1 VLARQSTLHVS
12 LPPAGRS
19 IIETRDHDHAA
30 SLLSTAA
37 VPYQSEPLSTAEK
50 FFTRISLFPGQQSF
64 LSQVSTYARL
74 RIRANLPDDFF
85 AVVLG
90 VRGSLEHQTAG
101 STIRVSPRHS
111 LVQAPQQTVLVKTP
125 EQYELIFIRMN
136 CLAIIREL
144 ENLLDRP
151 LGGPLDFAPE
161 MDMNTL
167 TGVRF
172 RTLVTR
178 LISACSGPVAD
189 PSSRIS
195 TIAHLERELFSVIL
209 QGQRHNYTRLLHRYS
224 SAGPWQMRAVL
235 EYAHSHAHVPLTL
248 GDLAKVAGVSART
261 LQHNFQRRFGCGPM
275 QVLRSIRMQ
284 SVRDALLNRDE
295 TAGVS
300 EIAVRWGFLHFGRFA
315 AEYRSSFHESPSDT
329 LRNSRQR

>member
-1 VLARQSTLHVS
+1 
-12 LPPAGRS
+12 
-19 IIETRDHDHAA
+19 
-30 SLLSTAA
+30 
-37 VPYQSEPLSTAEK
+37 
-50 FFTRISLFPGQQSF
+50 
-64 LSQVSTYARL
+64 
-74 RIRANLPDDFF
+74 
-85 AVVLG
+85 
-90 VRGSLEHQTAG
+90 
-101 STIRVSPRHS
+101 
-111 LVQAPQQTVLVKTP
+111 
-125 EQYELIFIRMN
+125 
-136 CLAIIREL
+136 
-144 ENLLDRP
+144 
-151 LGGPLDFAPE
+151 

-167 TGVRF
+167 TCVRF

-295 TAGVS
+295 TAGVL
-300 EIAVRWGFLHFGRFA
+300 GFFTFWPLRRRISLQLPRKPFRHASQLPSALSARTVCKRAEAQDSLTPDKFA
-315 AEYRSSFHESPSDT
+315 
-329 LRNSRQR
+329 